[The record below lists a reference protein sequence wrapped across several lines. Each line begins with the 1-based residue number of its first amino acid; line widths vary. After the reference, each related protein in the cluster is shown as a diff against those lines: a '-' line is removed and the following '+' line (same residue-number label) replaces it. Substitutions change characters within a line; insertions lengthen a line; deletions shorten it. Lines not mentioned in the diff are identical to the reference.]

1 MAIINITAQSNA
13 VPGRIFEASYS
24 SGSTQ
29 DWVILDSLLQGQQAT
44 VALLISSGQGYIEYC
59 VESPS
64 TIMGGAE
71 TGIQW
76 SNGSVTTTSVSY
88 FPSSTTAIRAV
99 RSSGTI
105 KLVIS
110 I

>member
-1 MAIINITAQSNA
+1 MAIINLSEQTNA
-13 VPGRIFEASYS
+13 VPGRIFEATYS
-24 SGSTQ
+24 TGTTQ
-29 DWVILDSLLQGQQAT
+29 DWVILDSLDPGQQAT
-44 VALLISSGQGYIEYC
+44 VALIISSGQGYIDYC
-59 VESPS
+59 IESPE
-64 TIMGGAE
+64 TIRAGNA

-76 SNGSVTTTSVSY
+76 SKGVVTATGVAY